1 MQILTVDIGT
11 GTQDIYLYQSDL
23 SIENGFKLVM
33 PSPTMIVRQKIQQA
47 TLRGDTILLSGTTM
61 GGGPNHWAAEKHIRA
76 GYKIF
81 ATPEAA
87 RTFNDDLDWVQREM
101 GIVVVSE
108 EEAFSIPETHR
119 IIMQDFDYQS
129 ISSAFD
135 SFGVS
140 LSPAAV
146 GVAVFDHGEAPPEVS
161 DRQFRFDYLEDRMR
175 VDNRLL
181 SLAYPAQDVPPIMS
195 RMHAV
200 VQSAG
205 SLPCPLILMDTAP
218 AAVLG
223 ATMDTVIR
231 DRDRVIIV
239 NIGNFHTLAFRLG
252 PAGVEGLFEHHT
264 GLIDVLRLEKYLVA
278 LADSTLTREEIYND
292 QGHGALILD
301 TAPYSLDAQDWKVA
315 ITGPRREMMNT
326 SGLPLYYAV
335 PFGDMMLT
343 GCFGLMNAIAE
354 YVPELSEVIQQD
366 LTNSTGGR
374 APWDFE

>member
-11 GTQDIYLYQSDL
+11 GTQDIFLYQSEL

-33 PSPTMIVRQKIQQA
+33 PSPTMIVRQNIQEA
-47 TLRGDTILLSGTTM
+47 TMRGETILLSGTTM
-61 GGGPNHWAAEKHIRA
+61 GGGPNHWAAEKHIHA

-87 RTFNDDLDWVQREM
+87 RSFNDDLDWVQREM
-101 GIVVVSE
+101 GILVVSE
-108 EEAFSIPETHR
+108 EEALSIRETRR
-119 IIMQDFDYQS
+119 IIMQDFDYRS
-129 ISSAFD
+129 ISSAF
-135 SFGVS
+135 SAFGVS

-161 DRQFRFDYLEDRMR
+161 DRQFRFDYLEERMR
-175 VDNRLL
+175 GDNRLL

-195 RMHAV
+195 RMRAV
-200 VQSAG
+200 VQSAE

-231 DRDRVIIV
+231 NRDRVIIM
-239 NIGNFHTLAFRLG
+239 NIGNFHTLAFQLG
-252 PAGVEGLFEHHT
+252 PTGVEGLFEHHT
-264 GLIDVLRLEKYLVA
+264 GLLDVLRLEKYIIA
-278 LADSTLTREEIYND
+278 LANGTLTREEIYND

-301 TAPYSLDAQDWKVA
+301 AAPYSLDAQDWNVA

-326 SGLPLYYAV
+326 SGLRLYYAV

-343 GCFGLMNAIAE
+343 GCFGLMAAIAE
-354 YVPELSEVIQQD
+354 YVPELTEVI
-366 LTNSTGGR
+366 LNNMSSNEGI
-374 APWDFE
+374 APWDLV

>member
-33 PSPTMIVRQKIQQA
+33 PSPTMIVGQSIQQA
-47 TLRGDTILLSGTTM
+47 TLRGDTILLLGTTM
-61 GGGPNHWAAEKHIRA
+61 GGGPNHWAAEQHIRT

-81 ATPEAA
+81 STPAAA

-108 EEAFSIPETHR
+108 EEALSIPETRR

-135 SFGVS
+135 AFGVS

-146 GVAVFDHGEAPPEVS
+146 GVAVFDHGEAPPDVS
-161 DRQFRFDYLEDRMR
+161 DRQFRFDYLEERMR

-181 SLAYPAQDVPPIMS
+181 SLAYPAHGVPPIMS
-195 RMHAV
+195 RMRAV
-200 VQSAG
+200 MQSAG

-239 NIGNFHTLAFRLG
+239 NIGNFHTLAFLLG

-264 GLIDVLRLEKYLVA
+264 GLLDVLRLEKYLFA
-278 LADSTLTREEIYND
+278 LADGTLAREEIYND
-292 QGHGALILD
+292 HGHGALILD
-301 TAPYSLDAQDWKVA
+301 AAPFSLDAQDWKVA
-315 ITGPRREMMNT
+315 ITGPRRAMMNT

-343 GCFGLMNAIAE
+343 GCFGLLNAIAE

-366 LTNSTGGR
+366 LTNSSGGR
-374 APWDFE
+374 APWDFV